1 MLFFPFYCFLLR
13 DPCFNG
19 FIHINKHGTNFREWK
34 YLKQIQLPFTL
45 NVVKILWFCHTP
57 IKRKIRRNDIL
68 RIPLPWLTDGR
79 RIYLKFGRRTT
90 VSSSNLIS
98 TEILRSGIYQGT
110 VEEIRLDWF
119 VAALLDQ
126 RSNGWRLFKIG
137 QARCQIPSFLGHGLS
152 THQVVD
158 IHLTAWTLVRD
169 RDTNLKNLQ
178 IHDTN
183 KYKWY
188 RFGNVL
194 WLHTARKQEFSLEIL
209 FYDGYK

>member
-1 MLFFPFYCFLLR
+1 VVLPHS
-13 DPCFNG
+13 NQEE
-19 FIHINKHGTNFREWK
+19 NKKKWYSKDSPSLVDGWTKNR
-34 YLKQIQLPFTL
+34 LKIWTKNYSTEILP
-45 NVVKILWFCHTP
+45 
-57 IKRKIRRNDIL
+57 
-68 RIPLPWLTDGR
+68 
-79 RIYLKFGRRTT
+79 
-90 VSSSNLIS
+90 SNLIS